1 VARRVSAESVLIGLG
16 QGGVLMRLGQER
28 QPSAP
33 RSLLSPA
40 LACAFSSLWL
50 LLAIACWQLP
60 SHSLA
65 GCGSYA
71 CDDYACDDYA
81 CDDYACDDYALPGA
95 EPIKACAKIKG
106 LKPKP

>member
-1 VARRVSAESVLIGLG
+1 
-16 QGGVLMRLGQER
+16 MRLGQER

-65 GCGSYA
+65 GCDSYA
-71 CDDYACDDYA
+71 CDS
-81 CDDYACDDYALPGA
+81 YACDDYALPGA